1 MIATVPDP
9 IVFGT
14 SGWRAVIA
22 DQFTFAHVRLVV
34 RAIGDYLAHQGVQG
48 RPVVVG
54 YDTRFLSDQFAR
66 EAAGVLAEQGWD
78 VLISNRDVP
87 TPVVAHAILDRRA
100 AGAVNITASHNP
112 PEYNGVKFSPAWGGP
127 AEREAT
133 RWIETRIAALRAGG
147 AASEN
152 HTTGRRGA
160 VESFDPREA
169 YLTHLRTV
177 IDVAAIRA
185 AKLRV
190 AVDVMHG
197 TARGYLDAAL
207 RAEGCEVTVLHDQ
220 RDPLFGGSAP
230 DPSERRLTELAALM
244 WEGRYHLGLAT
255 DGDADRFGVL
265 DADGTYITANEVLA
279 LVFQYLIET
288 SGANAIRAS
297 RSKGGVARS
306 VATSHLADAVAAH
319 YGREVYETGVGFKY
333 IGRLI
338 ADGKLVVGGEEAQ
351 GLAIGGHVPD
361 KDGIATGLL
370 LVEMVARTGKPLRR
384 QLEDLIAAVGPRHYR
399 RINLPLSRDGA
410 TAVADA
416 LGRLDAIGGRPISRR
431 VEVEGITKFY
441 LDDGSWMIIRPSGTE
456 PVVRVYAESAS
467 VDRVEELIKAGEGIV
482 ATALESRRRGE
493 TSRSQTPM

>member
-1 MIATVPDP
+1 MATVPDP

-22 DQFTFAHVRLVV
+22 EQFTFAHVRLVV
-34 RAIGDYLAHQGVQG
+34 RVIGDYLAHQGMQG

-54 YDTRFLSDQFAR
+54 YDTRFLSDRFAR
-66 EAAGVLAEQGWD
+66 EAAGVLAAQGWD
-78 VLISNRDVP
+78 VLIANRDVP
-87 TPVVAHAILDRRA
+87 TPVVSHAILDRRA

-127 AEREAT
+127 ALPDTT
-133 RWIETRIAALRAGG
+133 RWIENRIAARRADG
-147 AASEN
+147 AAREN

-160 VESFDPREA
+160 VEPFDPREA

-177 IDVAAIRA
+177 IDSAAIRA

-190 AVDVMHG
+190 AIDVMHG

-207 RAEGCEVTVLHDQ
+207 RADGCEVTVLHEQ
-220 RDPLFGGSAP
+220 LDPLFGGSAP

-244 WEGRYHLGLAT
+244 REGRYHLGLAT

-279 LVFQYLIET
+279 LAFQYLIET
-288 SGANAIRAS
+288 RGANTVRAS

-306 VATSHLADAVAAH
+306 VATSHLVDLVAAR
-319 YGREVYETGVGFKY
+319 YGRAVYETGVGFKY

-361 KDGIATGLL
+361 KDGIIACLL
-370 LVEMVARTGKPLRR
+370 LAEMVARTGKPLRR
-384 QLEDLIAAVGPRHYR
+384 QLEELTAAVGARHYR
-399 RINLPLSRDGA
+399 RIDHALPAERV
-410 TAVADA
+410 TAVLA
-416 LGRLDAIGGRPISRR
+416 RLRHVTSIGGFPIIHQD
-431 VEVEGITKFY
+431 EVEGIKKWYF
-441 LDDGSWMIIRPSGTE
+441 DESSWMIIRPSGTE
-456 PVVRVYAESAS
+456 PVVRLYAEAPTIE
-467 VDRVEELIKAGEGIV
+467 RMEALMKAGV
-482 ATALESRRRGE
+482 ALIGADG
-493 TSRSQTPM
+493 